1 MKRPAKL
8 ALLVLV
14 PLVTLVVLAVLAN
27 FLFTDFLVDV
37 LWYRSL
43 GYTRLFFLKIGYK
56 YLVFGAMTLIF
67 FLLIFFNFW
76 TASRYLG
83 ATMGHKEEK
92 LKKVIRAFR
101 SGSMKVYTPLS
112 LLLAIPLAL
121 PLYQQWE
128 NALLFFFAP
137 DTGVSDS
144 LFNLDVSFY
153 LFALPIL
160 TLLQSRLLVTLF
172 LMVLALMVLYA
183 VEMKWLSREK
193 RTMYRGARIH
203 FAVLLLVLAAVQLG
217 GYLVEALMLQYSTDN
232 LPLFYGPGYAEIVWG
247 LPMLGLAA
255 LMVLLTAL
263 ALGFLILT
271 GRGAFL
277 FAFFAV
283 LSLITHFTRNADFLV
298 RSINTYVVVPN
309 ELSRQS
315 KFMEQ
320 SIQSTLTGYRLQEV
334 ERRPYE
340 DLPVHGSGNSLSE
353 GIDWDNIP
361 LWDNE
366 LLGDVYQQLQAI
378 RPYYRFSNVD
388 AARYRINGELH
399 QVYLAARELEISRVP
414 SADRWVNRRLK
425 YTHGYGLVMT
435 PAAQRGGN
443 RMRWYIRDMPPKSSI
458 GFDIDKPA
466 IYYGM
471 SDADYV
477 IAPNKSGEFHYPG
490 PNDQE
495 LIEVDYEGSGG
506 VDVTGPWRRILFTL
520 YFKERNLLFTTQTVS
535 DSRIHFRRNI
545 QERVARLT
553 PFLQLDH
560 NPYLVAT
567 QDRLYWIQDAYTTSR
582 WYPNS
587 QPYDEENDLN
597 YIRNSVKIVVDA
609 YTGQV
614 DYYLSDPTDP
624 IALAYQRMYPNVIH
638 DLEEMPAD
646 LKEQIRYPRDLFD
659 IQMRMYARYHQ
670 TDPAMFYQN
679 EDMMQ
684 YAEILHQDSI
694 IRMRPYYLTLDLIEP
709 GRREFMLLT
718 PMIPYSP
725 DNSVNNLRALA
736 VVSSAA
742 DTYGRMV
749 LYTFPKGS
757 QILGPSQVNSII
769 DQNPEVAQK
778 ITLWNQ
784 EGSEVKRGKM
794 IVLPVN
800 GHILY
805 IQPLYMESTGSQPIP
820 QLKRVIVSAD
830 EKVVMAEGLE
840 EGVKHLEALIALDDD
855 RGARPGTLSEEFLP
869 DETPPDTP

>member
-1 MKRPAKL
+1 MKRPAKI
-8 ALLVLV
+8 ALTFLV
-14 PLVTLVVLAVLAN
+14 PLLALAVLAVVAN
-27 FLFTDFLVDV
+27 FLFTDFIVDV

-43 GYTRLFFLKIGYK
+43 GYARLFFLKIGYK
-56 YLVFGAMTLIF
+56 YLVLGVMTSFF
-67 FLLIFFNFW
+67 FLLIFLNFW
-76 TASRYLG
+76 FASRYLG

-92 LKKVIRAFR
+92 LKRMIRAFR

-121 PLYQQWE
+121 PLYEQWE

-160 TLLQSRLLVTLF
+160 TLLQSRMLITLALL
-172 LMVLALMVLYA
+172 VLALVILYA
-183 VEMKWLSREK
+183 VELKWLSREK
-193 RTMYRGARIH
+193 RAMYRGARIH
-203 FAVLLLVLAAVQLG
+203 FAVLLLVLAVVQLG
-217 GYLVEALMLQYSTDN
+217 GYLIEALMLQYSTDN

-247 LPMLGLAA
+247 LPMLGVAA

-263 ALGFLILT
+263 SVAFFILS
-271 GRGAFL
+271 GRGAFPVAL
-277 FAFFAV
+277 FGV
-283 LSLITHFTRNADFLV
+283 LSLITHFSRNADFLV
-298 RSINTYVVVPN
+298 RSVNNYVVEPN
-309 ELSRQS
+309 EQTLQA
-315 KFMEQ
+315 KYIGQ
-320 SIQSTLTGYRLQEV
+320 SIQSTLTGYQLEEV

-340 DLPVHGSGNSLSE
+340 DLPIHGSGNSLTE

-378 RPYYRFSNVD
+378 RPYYRFSSVD
-388 AARYRINGELH
+388 AARYRVNGELH
-399 QVYLAARELEISRVP
+399 QVYLAARELDIGRVP

-435 PAAQRGGN
+435 PAAQRGED

-458 GFDIDKPA
+458 GFDIKHPG

-471 SDADYV
+471 REPGYA

-490 PNDQE
+490 PDDQE
-495 LIEVDYEGSGG
+495 ILEVDYAGNGGMKASGL
-506 VDVTGPWRRILFTL
+506 WRRVLFAL

-553 PFLQLDH
+553 PFLKLDH

-567 QDRLYWIQDAYTTSR
+567 PDRLYWIQDAYTTSR

-587 QPYDEENDLN
+587 KPYDEENDLN

-609 YTGQV
+609 YTGRV
-614 DYYLSDPTDP
+614 EYYLSDPTDP
-624 IALAYQRMYPNVIH
+624 IALAYQRMYPDVIH
-638 DLEEMPAD
+638 SLEDMPGE
-646 LKEQIRYPRDLFD
+646 LREQIRYPRDLFD

-670 TDPAMFYQN
+670 TDPDMFYQN

-684 YAEILHQDSI
+684 FAEIMLQESQL
-694 IRMRPYYLTLDLIEP
+694 RMRPYYLTLDLIEP
-709 GRREFMLLT
+709 GKREFMLLT

-725 DNSVNNLRALA
+725 DGSVNNLRALA

-757 QILGPSQVNSII
+757 QILGPAQVNAVI
-769 DQNPEVAQK
+769 DQNPEIAQK

-805 IQPLYMESTGSQPIP
+805 IQPLYMEARGALRIP

-830 EKVVMAEGLE
+830 EKVVMEKSLEEAVTRLEDLISADDAEG
-840 EGVKHLEALIALDDD
+840 G
-855 RGARPGTLSEEFLP
+855 RPGTLSEQTLP
-869 DETPPDTP
+869 D